1 MYLDLKLWEKKIFW
15 VNSEDMEGEMIMVV
29 DIGGQAQVRD
39 CATSSLPLFLSLSE
53 GDLTLI
59 A

>member
-29 DIGGQAQVRD
+29 DIG
-39 CATSSLPLFLSLSE
+39 AT
-53 GDLTLI
+53 
-59 A
+59 